1 MLQVSY
7 VNCYIS
13 TISMLYAFKYIHFIE
28 GNSDF
33 SPKIYKRRNL
43 FLEELYLCFFQIFF
57 FYVGFL
63 SQTFTIDR
71 TVGEGGGYFFDSS
84 LSLFIR
90 WEITSESSPLHIVS
104 SWTQKGGFRVQAA
117 NQ

>member
-28 GNSDF
+28 VNSDF
-33 SPKIYKRRNL
+33 SPKIYKPRHL
-43 FLEELYLCFFQIFF
+43 FLEELYSCFFQIFF

-71 TVGEGGGYFFDSS
+71 AVGEGGGYFFNSS

-104 SWTQKGGFRVQAA
+104 SQTQKRGFRAQVA

>member
-13 TISMLYAFKYIHFIE
+13 TISMLYAFKYIHFIKV
-28 GNSDF
+28 NSDF
-33 SPKIYKRRNL
+33 SPKIYKRRHL
-43 FLEELYLCFFQIFF
+43 FLEELYSCFFQIFS

-71 TVGEGGGYFFDSS
+71 AVEEGGGYFFNSS

-90 WEITSESSPLHIVS
+90 WEIISESSPLHIVS
-104 SWTQKGGFRVQAA
+104 SQTQKRGFRAQVA

>member
-13 TISMLYAFKYIHFIE
+13 TIYMLYAFKYIHFIKV
-28 GNSDF
+28 NSDF
-33 SPKIYKRRNL
+33 SPKIYKRRHL
-43 FLEELYLCFFQIFF
+43 FLEELYSCFFQIFF

-71 TVGEGGGYFFDSS
+71 AVEEGGGYFFNSS

-90 WEITSESSPLHIVS
+90 WEIISESSPLHIVS
-104 SWTQKGGFRVQAA
+104 SQTQKRGFRAQVA

>member
-1 MLQVSY
+1 
-7 VNCYIS
+7 
-13 TISMLYAFKYIHFIE
+13 MLYAFKYIHFIKV
-28 GNSDF
+28 NSDF
-33 SPKIYKRRNL
+33 SPKIYKRRHL
-43 FLEELYLCFFQIFF
+43 FLEELYSCFFQIFS

-71 TVGEGGGYFFDSS
+71 AVEEGGGYFFNSS

-90 WEITSESSPLHIVS
+90 WEIISESSPLHIVS
-104 SWTQKGGFRVQAA
+104 SQTQKRGFRAQVA